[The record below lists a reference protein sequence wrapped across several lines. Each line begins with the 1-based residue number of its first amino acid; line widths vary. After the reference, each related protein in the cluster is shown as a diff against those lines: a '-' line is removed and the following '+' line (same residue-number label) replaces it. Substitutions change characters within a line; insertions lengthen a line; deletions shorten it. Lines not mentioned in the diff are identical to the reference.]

1 MILKGVLMQNN
12 TDCCSRTNR
21 LDYCGL
27 DQLPL
32 AMAYVPWQTFYK
44 TYDHATA
51 LSLGTVF
58 PELCMPFCGKGGA
71 CL

>member
-1 MILKGVLMQNN
+1 M
-12 TDCCSRTNR
+12 NR
-21 LDYCGL
+21 LDYSGL
-27 DQLPL
+27 DQLP
-32 AMAYVPWQTFYK
+32 WQTFHK